1 MTRSACPGMRE
12 PFKKDI
18 NLTTLKEWE
27 EAGKPFEEDDEIL
40 NIYNYSDHLKS
51 TYANYDMK

>member
-1 MTRSACPGMRE
+1 PGMRE

-18 NLTTLKEWE
+18 NLTTLKEWK
-27 EAGKPFEEDDEIL
+27 EAGKLFEEDDEIL